1 MTTALAFPARLR
13 ASWRSF
19 RALPMWV
26 QIWVGAVLVPVN
38 AAPFVM
44 LDLWTGRVAAVAAVL
59 VALTNL
65 PIMVMDGGMSK
76 RMSLSHLLIWGP
88 LEYLLIARL
97 IEVGGPP
104 APSALEWRLGLIIVL
119 VNGISLAF
127 DVLESWRWLRGD
139 RSIPGR

>member
-1 MTTALAFPARLR
+1 MATVIPFQARLR
-13 ASWRSF
+13 TSWRSF

-26 QIWVGAVLVPVN
+26 QVWVGAVLVPIN
-38 AAPFVM
+38 AAPFAM
-44 LDLWTGRVAAVAAVL
+44 LELWTGRVAAIAAVL

-65 PIMVMDGGMSK
+65 PIMIIDGGMSK
-76 RMSLSHLLIWGP
+76 RMSLPHLLIWGP

-97 IEVGGPP
+97 IELGGLS
-104 APSALEWRLGLIIVL
+104 APSALEWRLALIIVL

-139 RSIPGR
+139 RTIPGH